1 MHKAI
6 KELESAET
14 QRIFCTSQGD
24 NKKQTTRQAEE
35 KLHACMA
42 KKRIY
47 LTVRK
52 KLLFGQKREKLFS
65 IKTLA
70 FIENWG

>member
-1 MHKAI
+1 
-6 KELESAET
+6 
-14 QRIFCTSQGD
+14 
-24 NKKQTTRQAEE
+24 
-35 KLHACMA
+35 MA

-70 FIENWG
+70 FIENWR